1 MRIAEK
7 EQVVEQLGR
16 RVREAKCLYV
26 TDFTGLDVAT
36 MTELRRRLAEAEVE
50 YVVVKNTLARRA
62 LQGSGFEALVDQLE
76 GANAFAVS
84 HSDVVAA
91 AKILSEFERD
101 KDKPKIKAGVIE
113 GAIVSTQEI
122 RRIASLP
129 PREVLLAQIMGSA
142 RAPMVG
148 LVGIL
153 HGLLAK
159 FVRTVDAVR
168 ASKEAA
174 GGAEAPAPAAEPSPT
189 AELSAEVA
197 EPSAE
202 PVESSAE
209 PAEPSAEPVES
220 SAEPAESSAE
230 PAESSAEP
238 AAESA
243 ETEEP
248 TESSEA
254 SQA

>member
-7 EQVVEQLGR
+7 EQVVEELER

-50 YVVVKNTLARRA
+50 YMVVKNTLARRA
-62 LQGSGFEALVDQLE
+62 LAGSAFEVLVPQLE

-84 HSDVVAA
+84 RSDVVAA

-113 GAIVSTQEI
+113 GRVVSTDDI
-122 RRIASLP
+122 RRIAGLP
-129 PREVLLAQIMGSA
+129 SREVLLSQLLGSV
-142 RAPMVG
+142 RAPIAG
-148 LVGIL
+148 LVYAL

-168 ASKEAA
+168 VSRESQ
-174 GGAEAPAPAAEPSPT
+174 GGAGEPAPTVEAGAPET
-189 AELSAEVA
+189 AE
-197 EPSAE
+197 
-202 PVESSAE
+202 
-209 PAEPSAEPVES
+209 
-220 SAEPAESSAE
+220 
-230 PAESSAEP
+230 
-238 AAESA
+238 
-243 ETEEP
+243 
-248 TESSEA
+248 
-254 SQA
+254 SQP